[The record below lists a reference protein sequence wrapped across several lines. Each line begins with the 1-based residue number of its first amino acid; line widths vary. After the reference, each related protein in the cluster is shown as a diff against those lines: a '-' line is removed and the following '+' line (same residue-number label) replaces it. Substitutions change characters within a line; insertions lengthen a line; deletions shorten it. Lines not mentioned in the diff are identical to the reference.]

1 MTLSLLWQFID
12 DPGLRNDTR
21 NMPVQ
26 LPLAHSGWL
35 FKEENEE
42 PDVKPWLAGP
52 KEEDMEVD
60 VPVVKG
66 TLCQLTSRFCFCGC
80 PPPGTPLPRNEPL
93 RLLLLNRSSPIPAV
107 KCVA

>member
-60 VPVVKG
+60 VPVVKVKE
-66 TLCQLTSRFCFCGC
+66 LKEI
-80 PPPGTPLPRNEPL
+80 NEMDK
-93 RLLLLNRSSPIPAV
+93 V
-107 KCVA
+107 Q

>member
-1 MTLSLLWQFID
+1 
-12 DPGLRNDTR
+12 
-21 NMPVQ
+21 MPVQ

-66 TLCQLTSRFCFCGC
+66 TLCQLTSRFRFCGC
-80 PPPGTPLPRNEPL
+80 PLPGTPLPRKEPL